1 MTILLLCLWLIA
13 AATGSQKSR
22 LGNEN
27 GMKQRRQIVFVCEH
41 GAALSVV
48 SAAYFN
54 KIAREE
60 HLALH
65 AIARG
70 VTPQKDL
77 AVSAR
82 NGLRADRVSFATR
95 KPQALSVNDAAQACR
110 IVAFCPLPSRYSAT
124 APVETWDDVPPTGTN
139 YGVSRDAIIK
149 HLRQLIGEL
158 KSEAETN
165 ESGDR

>member
-22 LGNEN
+22 SGNEN

-48 SAAYFN
+48 SAAWFN
-54 KIAREE
+54 KIARQE

-65 AIARG
+65 AIAR
-70 VTPQKDL
+70 D
-77 AVSAR
+77 
-82 NGLRADRVSFATR
+82 GLKADGVSFATR
-95 KPQALSVNDAAQACR
+95 KPQALSVRDAAQARR
-110 IVAFCPLPSRYSAT
+110 IIAFYPLPSRYSAT
-124 APVETWDDVPPTGTN
+124 ARVETWDDVPPTGTN
-139 YGVSRDAIIK
+139 YGLSRDAIIK